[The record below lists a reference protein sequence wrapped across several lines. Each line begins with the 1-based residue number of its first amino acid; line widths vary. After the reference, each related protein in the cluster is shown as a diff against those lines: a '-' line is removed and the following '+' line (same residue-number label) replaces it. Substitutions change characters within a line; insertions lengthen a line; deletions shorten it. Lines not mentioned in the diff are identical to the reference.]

1 MGKVLVIVDDISDV
15 LVPLGKLFKT
25 QGYEVHT
32 FLNPLAALH
41 FIRNNPA
48 DVVLSD
54 YRMPQ
59 MDGVTFARVLRNIGW
74 TGSLFFM
81 SGYIAELNQ
90 QELMGL
96 GINGILEKPFNAVE
110 LIEFVT
116 RTLQEEAEALL
127 RSPASGMPNTLQ
139 S

>member
-1 MGKVLVIVDDISDV
+1 LVIVDDVSDV

-25 QGYEVHT
+25 KGYNVHT

-41 FIRNNPA
+41 FIRGHRT

-74 TGSLFFM
+74 SGALFFM

-90 QELMGL
+90 QELQGL
-96 GINGILEKPFNAVE
+96 DINGILEKPFNAME
-110 LIEFVT
+110 LIEFVS
-116 RTLQEEAEALL
+116 RTLQEE
-127 RSPASGMPNTLQ
+127 SPIPSQ
-139 S
+139 SSLPVSELDAGSPIIS